1 VIELSRA
8 RQLLK
13 LALIVVLAC
22 GCVTADGASAPPAT
36 PALELTVGSAGGEAM
51 AFVPDVVRAPSGTRV
66 RITFRNESS
75 QPHNLTFPTPISA
88 ASMTIVE
95 PGMSDAVDVL
105 TPGPGSYRFVCTIHV
120 GMSGTLT
127 VT

>member
-1 VIELSRA
+1 MHLSGA
-8 RQLLK
+8 RLVAMF
-13 LALIVVLAC
+13 ALVVALAC
-22 GCVTADGASAPPAT
+22 GCVRADMASPPAT
-36 PALELTVGSAGGEAM
+36 PAFELTVGSARGDAL
-51 AFVPDVVRAPSGTRV
+51 AFLPDVVGAPSGTRV

-75 QPHNLTFPTPISA
+75 QPHNLTFPAPISA

-95 PGMSDAVDVL
+95 PGMSDAVDLL
-105 TPGPGSYRFVCTIHV
+105 TPEPGSYPFVCTIHV

>member
-1 VIELSRA
+1 VTHVPGA
-8 RQLLK
+8 RLLPVVALVLG
-13 LALIVVLAC
+13 LAS
-22 GCVTADGASAPPAT
+22 GCVRAPVEVA
-36 PALELTVGSAGGEAM
+36 VGSAPGEAL
-51 AFVPDVVRAPSGTRV
+51 AFLPDAVGAPAGTNI

-75 QPHNLTFPTPISA
+75 QPHNLTFPAPISA

-95 PGMSDAVDVL
+95 PGMSDVIQLL
-105 TPGPGSYRFVCTIHV
+105 TPAPGSYPFVCTIHV